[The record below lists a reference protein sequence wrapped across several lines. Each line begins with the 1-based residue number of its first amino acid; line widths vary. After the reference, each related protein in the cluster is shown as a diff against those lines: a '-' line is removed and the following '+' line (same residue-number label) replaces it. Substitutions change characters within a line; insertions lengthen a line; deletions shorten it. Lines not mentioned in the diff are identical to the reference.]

1 MMRLCEDE
9 MKALETYRF
18 SSKKTDASSSMLFS
32 RLLEDDEQL
41 ASYVAHVRAEMGAAN
56 DAVAASMFVK
66 RVSFLAPMA
75 LYAMSVWNKRLVLD
89 PGRIWLD
96 TDGEGEM
103 WMPRF
108 RLEPPEAEACGIE
121 RSCWREQVV
130 RDVFAGLFAPLVAEL
145 RRLTRVSPLIL
156 WENIAIYVYW
166 VYERWLE
173 DESLAS
179 TADRLRDDFRFLIHE
194 ADGRLFGQK
203 DNPLR
208 RFFKGASG
216 MQRTTCC
223 LYVHTKGGTC
233 CQTCP
238 IRARQRQTG

>member
-1 MMRLCEDE
+1 MRLSGEE
-9 MKALETYRF
+9 VKALETYRF
-18 SSKKTDASSSMLFS
+18 SNEAADVSSSMLLAW
-32 RLLEDDEQL
+32 LLHDDEQL
-41 ASYVAHVRAEMGAAN
+41 AKYVARVREEMGAAN
-56 DAVAASMFVK
+56 DAVAASMLVK
-66 RVSFLAPMA
+66 RLSFLAPMA
-75 LYAMSVWNKRLVLD
+75 LYAMSAWNKRLVLE

-108 RLEPPEAEACGIE
+108 RLEPPEAEMCGIE
-121 RSCWREQVV
+121 RSRWREQAV
-130 RDVFAGLFAPLVAEL
+130 RDVFAGLFAPLIARL
-145 RRLTRVSPLIL
+145 RRLTRISPLIL
-156 WENIAIYVYW
+156 WENVAIYVYW

-173 DESLAS
+173 DESLAPV
-179 TADRLRDDFRFLIHE
+179 ADRLRDDFRFLVDE

-223 LYVHTKGGTC
+223 LYVQTKGGTC

-238 IRARQRQTG
+238 LKARQRQTG

>member
-1 MMRLCEDE
+1 MRLSEE
-9 MKALETYRF
+9 EVKALETYRF
-18 SSKKTDASSSMLFS
+18 SSEAADVSSSMLLA
-32 RLLEDDEQL
+32 RLLNDDGQL
-41 ASYVAHVRAEMGAAN
+41 AKYVAHVRAEMGAAN
-56 DAVAASMFVK
+56 DAVAASMLVK
-66 RVSFLAPMA
+66 RLSFLAPMA

-89 PGRIWLD
+89 PERIWLD

-108 RLEPPEAEACGIE
+108 RFEPPEAEACGIE
-121 RSCWREQVV
+121 RSGWREQAV
-130 RDVFAGLFAPLVAEL
+130 RDVFAGLFAPLIVRL

-156 WENIAIYVYW
+156 WENVAIYVYW

-173 DESLAS
+173 DESLAPV
-179 TADRLRDDFRFLIHE
+179 ADRLRDDFYFLVYD

-208 RFFKGASG
+208 RFWKGASG

-238 IRARQRQTG
+238 TRARQRQTG

>member
-1 MMRLCEDE
+1 MRLREDE

-18 SSKKTDASSSMLFS
+18 SSGAADGATSSMLFAQ
-32 RLLEDDEQL
+32 LLNNDDQL
-41 ASYVAHVRAEMGAAN
+41 VKYVAHVRAEMGAAN
-56 DAVAASMFVK
+56 DAVSASMLVK
-66 RVSFLAPMA
+66 RLSFLAPMT

-108 RLEPPEAEACGIE
+108 RFEPPEAEACRGE
-121 RSCWREQVV
+121 RSRWREQVV
-130 RDVFAGLFAPLVAEL
+130 RDVFAGLFAPLVAKL

-166 VYERWLE
+166 VYDRWLE
-173 DESLAS
+173 DELLAS
-179 TADRLRDDFRFLIHE
+179 IADRLRDDFHFLVYE